1 MTLDDIAEL
10 VKEGNE
16 VQVID
21 SQSGEDITKIILIQV
36 IWEGEKN
43 KQDILPTSFLH
54 MLIKYGNKIAKDF
67 FENYFVMMLQPYLS
81 FQNKMGGKTNPWK
94 DFGWPPPGL
103 NMPMPGMFNE
113 DNSAKSP
120 TDASDQGV
128 PEEQNQG
135 ARGEQSGVPSA
146 SDLDLLQQKVKELEK
161 KFEMIDKSENKAKK

>member
-1 MTLDDIAEL
+1 MTLDDIAQL
-10 VKEGNE
+10 VRDGNE

-21 SQSGEDITKIILIQV
+21 SQTGEDITKIILIQV

-81 FQNKMGGKTNPWK
+81 FQNKMGGETNPWK
-94 DFGWPPPGL
+94 DFGWPPPGF
-103 NMPMPGMFNE
+103 NMPNPGTFNE
-113 DNSAKSP
+113 ENSSKST
-120 TDASDQGV
+120 TDASGQGLL
-128 PEEQNQG
+128 EEKNQG
-135 ARGEQSGVPSA
+135 AHGEPSA
-146 SDLDLLQQKVKELEK
+146 SDLNLLQQKITALER